1 MNLLLKNA
9 TLLESQNP
17 FHKQQVDIEITD
29 GIISKY
35 STPTITTVS
44 QNGIKMGRKAAQML
58 IERLEN
64 EEDYDENEETVE
76 QYKTELIETNLILR
90 DSTKTR

>member
-1 MNLLLKNA
+1 MVAIKIANSLGIKIPED
-9 TLLESQNP
+9 LEVIA
-17 FHKQQVDIEITD
+17 FTD